1 MYPYI
6 HIILPSYTLMAF
18 LGGFCALVYVFF
30 KLERFRVEFTSF
42 IAMFIFSMIGGV
54 AGSRLLFVIA
64 QLGWLMNH
72 FSFSKLF
79 LLIFQSGFVFYGG
92 LFGVISSLYL
102 YTYKNAGLRKRVYRM
117 IAPAIPFF
125 HAFGRIGCFLAG
137 CCYGRELADPI
148 YFMGIRLERIQ
159 VQLAESGFE
168 MVLFIYLEI
177 VDRKKENCDLLGI
190 YLVSYA
196 LFRFLDE
203 FMRGDAIR
211 GIYLGISSA
220 QWISVLIL
228 ICYIVKAVRKNPA
241 VPE

>member
-72 FSFSKLF
+72 FSVSKLF

-137 CCYGRELADPI
+137 FCYGRELADPI
-148 YFMGIRLERIQ
+148 YFMGIRLERIP

>member
-72 FSFSKLF
+72 FSVSKLF

-148 YFMGIRLERIQ
+148 YFMGIRLERIP

>member
-1 MYPYI
+1 M
-6 HIILPSYTLMAF
+6 
-18 LGGFCALVYVFF
+18 LVYVFF

-72 FSFSKLF
+72 FSVSKLF

-148 YFMGIRLERIQ
+148 YFMGIRLERIP
-159 VQLAESGFE
+159 VQLAESG
-168 MVLFIYLEI
+168 L
-177 VDRKKENCDLLGI
+177 DRK
-190 YLVSYA
+190 
-196 LFRFLDE
+196 
-203 FMRGDAIR
+203 
-211 GIYLGISSA
+211 
-220 QWISVLIL
+220 SV
-228 ICYIVKAVRKNPA
+228 V
-241 VPE
+241 